1 VLAVLFFAP
10 GVGDWGFRVTR
21 AGWCQAGVLVMVT
34 YLFACAVAH
43 HTAILRAK
51 TFADQKGIEVNRI
64 GALPIPPSLLDWSDK
79 IRSDNG
85 VYGTE
90 FDLRNPTPPA
100 FQFVPD
106 SPPDPY
112 TALAFSLPEVT
123 LFWQFARFPSIRS
136 FADGGVYVVDLG
148 ETRVS
153 NGHRRGPQPFT
164 FRVVFDAQGKVL
176 NEGWLTE
183 GIGRTRIRQ
192 TLSPEAT
199 PQEPAGKTP

>member
-1 VLAVLFFAP
+1 
-10 GVGDWGFRVTR
+10 
-21 AGWCQAGVLVMVT
+21 MVA
-34 YLFACAVAH
+34 YLFACAMAH
-43 HTAILRAK
+43 HAALLRAK
-51 TFADQKGIEVNRI
+51 TFADQKGIEVNRM

-85 VYGTE
+85 VYGAE
-90 FDLRNPTPPA
+90 FDLRNLKPPA

-112 TALAFSLPEVT
+112 IARAFTLPEVA

-136 FADGGVYVVDLG
+136 FADGGECVVDLG

-153 NGHRRGPQPFT
+153 NGQRRGPQPFT
-164 FRVVFDAQGKVL
+164 FRVVFDARGSVL
-176 NEGWLTE
+176 NEGLLTE

-192 TLSPEAT
+192 TLPPEAA